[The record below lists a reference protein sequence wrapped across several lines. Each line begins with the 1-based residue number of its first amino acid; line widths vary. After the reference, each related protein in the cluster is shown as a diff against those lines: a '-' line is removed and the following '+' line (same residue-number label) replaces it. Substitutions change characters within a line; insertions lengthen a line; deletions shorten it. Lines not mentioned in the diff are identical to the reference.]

1 MIDQCLNCRHFLPFS
16 GGCKAYPDNI
26 PQKFLDGEPHNEVEV
41 DQVGTF
47 VFTEGEPDELNDL

>member
-1 MIDQCLNCRHFLPFS
+1 MPFS

-26 PQKFLDGEPHNEVEV
+26 PQKFLDGEPHNEVEL